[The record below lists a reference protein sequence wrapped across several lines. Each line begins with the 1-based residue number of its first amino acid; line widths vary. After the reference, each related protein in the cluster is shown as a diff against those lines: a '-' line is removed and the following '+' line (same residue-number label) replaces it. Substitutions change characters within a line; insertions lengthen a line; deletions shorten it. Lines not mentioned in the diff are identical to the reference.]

1 MSLTSGDGRHEVSS
15 MQGGVGNV
23 TKDLSREMGT
33 RRSKAQHQEEGK
45 GWRRGG
51 SPTNEKVLMFQGK
64 NIVRVLLKRGT
75 NGPRPI
81 FNNWYGDFPV
91 AWTRRYPWSCRVT
104 AGCRGTP
111 LGGDQ
116 LTDHDRT
123 IHPQLKREDRTFWVT
138 EGFRLLSSP

>member
-1 MSLTSGDGRHEVSS
+1 MSLKISQGKWEQEGPRPSTKKRVRDG
-15 MQGGVGNV
+15 
-23 TKDLSREMGT
+23 
-33 RRSKAQHQEEGK
+33 EEEAP
-45 GWRRGG
+45 
-51 SPTNEKVLMFQGK
+51 PTNEKVLMFQGK
-64 NIVRVLLKRGT
+64 NIVRVMLKRGT

-81 FNNWYGDFPV
+81 FSNWYGDFPV
-91 AWTRRYPWSCRVT
+91 AWTRRYPWSCRVM